1 MSLSSLSLTFNN
13 VVRSHVIDIG
23 LLDDD
28 FSEGIEEFAV
38 VLQQSG
44 RVLAKTTIRLFEDEC
59 MYLLY
64 VRTCRLW
71 MPDHMNGSFTIWG
84 EVSTK

>member
-1 MSLSSLSLTFNN
+1 MSLHVIADGLDYVSLSSLSLTFNN

-38 VLQQSG
+38 VLQHSG
-44 RVLAKTTIRLFEDEC
+44 GVLAKATIRLFEDEC

-64 VRTCRLW
+64 V
-71 MPDHMNGSFTIWG
+71 
-84 EVSTK
+84 